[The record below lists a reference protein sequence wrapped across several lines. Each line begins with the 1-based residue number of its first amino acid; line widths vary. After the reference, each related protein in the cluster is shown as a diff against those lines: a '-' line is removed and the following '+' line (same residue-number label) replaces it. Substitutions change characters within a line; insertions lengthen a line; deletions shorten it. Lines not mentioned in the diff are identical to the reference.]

1 MVGTMQVFGY
11 VRVSTDEQAKEG
23 VSLDAQQAQVAAWAT
38 VKGLAVPTMYV
49 ESGVSG
55 SVPLSE
61 RPEGK
66 RLLAALHPGDVI
78 ITSKLDRMFRSATD
92 ALGSLEAI
100 KEQGVSLHM
109 VDLGGDVCGNGI
121 SKLVF
126 TILAA
131 VAENERDRIRER
143 IREAKAHM
151 ATMGIFSGGRRP
163 FGYDV
168 IEVPGRQNENGKP
181 LKNLVPNPEE
191 QATLATM
198 RKMRAKGATYRE
210 IGAAVPGMSDPKTVK
225 RILDRKVDERLL
237 MKPETTPVTR
247 TARKSG

>member
-1 MVGTMQVFGY
+1 MQVFGY
-11 VRVSTDEQAKEG
+11 VRVSTVEQAKEG
-23 VSLDAQQAQVAAWAT
+23 VSLDAQQLQVAAWAT

-49 ESGVSG
+49 ETSVSG

-66 RLLAALHPGDVI
+66 RLLAALRPGDVI
-78 ITSKLDRMFRSATD
+78 ITAKLDRMFRSATD
-92 ALGSLEAI
+92 ALGTLEVI

-109 VDLGGDVCGNGI
+109 IDLGGDVTGNGI

-126 TILAA
+126 TILSA

-163 FGYDV
+163 FGYDIV
-168 IEVPGRQNENGKP
+168 EVPGRQNENGKP
-181 LKNLVPNPEE
+181 LKNLVPNAAE

-198 RKMRAKGATYRE
+198 RAMRKKKATFRE
-210 IGAAVPGMSDPKTVK
+210 IGAAVDMDPKTVL
-225 RILDRKVDERLL
+225 RILGRKVDERMLL
-237 MKPETTPVTR
+237 SKPETTPAPR
-247 TARKSG
+247 AGKKIARNRE

>member
-1 MVGTMQVFGY
+1 MQVFGY

-23 VSLDAQQAQVAAWAT
+23 VSLDAQQQQITGYTMMKGWPGVAEFFIEA
-38 VKGLAVPTMYV
+38 
-49 ESGVSG
+49 GVSG
-55 SVPLSE
+55 SVPLSD

-66 RLLAALHPGDVI
+66 RLLEKLRPGDVV
-78 ITSKLDRMFRSATD
+78 ITAKLDRMFRSATD
-92 ALGSLEAI
+92 ALATLEAI
-100 KEQGVSLHM
+100 KEQGVALHM
-109 VDLGGDVCGNGI
+109 IDLGGDVTGNGI

-168 IEVPGRQNENGKP
+168 IEVPGRRNENGKP

-191 QATLATM
+191 QAKLAEM
-198 RKMRAKGATYRE
+198 RKMRKQKKTFRD
-210 IGAAVPGMSDPKTVK
+210 IGAAVGMDPKTVL

-237 MKPETTPVTR
+237 MKKR
-247 TARKSG
+247 